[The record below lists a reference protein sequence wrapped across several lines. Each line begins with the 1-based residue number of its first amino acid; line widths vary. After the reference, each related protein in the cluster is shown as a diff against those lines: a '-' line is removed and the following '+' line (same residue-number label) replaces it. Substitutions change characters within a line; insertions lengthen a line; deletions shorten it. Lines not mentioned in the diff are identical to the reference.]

1 MRIVKFLALLST
13 LALVACGGG
22 GGGGSNGPVVSANS
36 FDIQSGWSRLTANGF
51 TKTLTVSGS
60 CAGTYAITQGAAS
73 TGSTFEGATA
83 LSVNKAT
90 TLTLSNCTPA
100 TSVDTGVDYYDSNY
114 RPLGYSAVDGDYAVW
129 TGTPALPTAA
139 KVGDV
144 ATVGSAD
151 RYATSS
157 KAIRRGR
164 QDATLVM
171 EADTATTA
179 IANLVLKYYTTSN
192 VLEQTQQQR
201 FRVAADSSLTL
212 ISFDVQFANGS
223 TTHLVMN

>member
-13 LALVACGGG
+13 LTLMACGGG
-22 GGGGSNGPVVSANS
+22 GGDGSNGPVVSANS
-36 FDIQSGWSRLTANGF
+36 FDIQSGWTRLIANGY

-60 CAGTYAITQGAAS
+60 CSGTYTVTQGAAT
-73 TGSTFEGATA
+73 TGATFENTVA
-83 LSVNKAT
+83 LSSNNAT
-90 TLTLSNCTPA
+90 SMTLTNCSPA
-100 TSVDTGVDYYDSNY
+100 SSVDTAIDYYDSNY

-139 KVGDV
+139 KVSDV
-144 ATVGSAD
+144 ATVGSAN
-151 RYATSS
+151 RYASSS
-157 KAIRRGR
+157 KVTPRGR

-171 EADTATTA
+171 EPDTATTA

-201 FRVAADSSLTL
+201 FRVAADGSLTL
-212 ISFDVQFANGS
+212 ISIDVQFANGS